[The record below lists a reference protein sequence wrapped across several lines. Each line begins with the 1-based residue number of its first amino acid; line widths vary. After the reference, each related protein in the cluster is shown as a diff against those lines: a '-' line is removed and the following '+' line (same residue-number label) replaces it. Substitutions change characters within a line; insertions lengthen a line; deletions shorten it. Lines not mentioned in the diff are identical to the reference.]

1 MRIKAAP
8 FISYFLPEE
17 IYGNIERDFELVHLS
32 GNLVDTMRG
41 PLTGGRGKLE
51 IPADT
56 YDISLY
62 RAEKVIVYNGIG
74 SYASEVSKT
83 GGFSGVHV
91 GYDERAIDKAI
102 RKLKRKAKGY
112 DPDVRIFVRKYYE

>member
-1 MRIKAAP
+1 MRINAAS
-8 FISYFLPEE
+8 FISYFLPGE
-17 IYGNIERDFELVHLS
+17 IYGNIEKEFDLVHLS

-41 PLTGGRGKLE
+41 PMRSGHGKLV

-62 RAEKVIVYNGIG
+62 RREKVIVYNGIG

-102 RKLKRKAKGY
+102 RKIKRKAKGY
-112 DPDVRIFVRKYYE
+112 NPDVRIFVRKYYE